1 MAIDKD
7 KYIKKYIDEGFEN
20 ITLIETLVI
29 DIKDGVSVED
39 DLASLLRCL
48 HTLKGSSRILEYKR
62 IEELSH
68 SLESVFIAFREQ
80 RIGLSENAVKLVL
93 SSLDLLKSGLG
104 VIADTK
110 EDVFE
115 IQEYV
120 KNLSLLAANEE
131 YSVPKTEARNE
142 SPPSAAV
149 ENIPPLE
156 QPQEENLSAAA
167 KKETKKDAKPE
178 SIRISINKIDGIIRS
193 ISSLQSLEIQAKS
206 ISQNS
211 AALNG
216 VIKECS
222 QILKEYKKQDPALAA
237 NLRKLERMGER
248 LNSVLKNYAIDSGNR
263 IRGAYDSVTSLRTL
277 PLSTI
282 FDSYPR
288 YVYQLSQELGKKVHF
303 SIEGRENEIDKNIIE
318 SLSQVF
324 LHMVRNS
331 LDHGIETP
339 QERIAAGK
347 NETGNISIVCSRE
360 SGNMKIVITDDGR
373 GIDHESIRRKAV
385 SEGFITEAAA
395 ASLSIEEFTNFI
407 FHSGFST
414 SRSVSSV
421 SGRGVGM
428 DVVRKSI
435 EALKGSIIVD
445 SAWTK
450 GTTFTITV
458 PLSIAA
464 LTGFPVQCGAMKFII
479 PSNFVDNI
487 LLANREDIITVVDRP
502 EIKYNDRI
510 IKLFYLSQIL
520 QIKTDSQMADTVF
533 IVIIRSYD
541 DIAALAVDNIDSMRS
556 VILKTMPAFMENMTV
571 FSGIVLNEDY
581 EMVSVLHVPTIM
593 KMAKRI
599 KTIDI
604 KARNIEFDSLRKSIL
619 VVDDSLPTREI
630 ESEILASEGYMVDTA
645 ADGAQ
650 AFKAARSRHYDLICT
665 DLNMPVMDGFMLI
678 ENLKKNEEL
687 SKIPVIVISSIANK
701 EEMERALTMGASK
714 YIVKNSFN
722 NSNLLEAVNGLIAKT
737 GRTQAEAANE
747 RD

>member
-7 KYIKKYIDEGFEN
+7 KYIRKFIDEGLEN
-20 ITLIETLVI
+20 ISLVETLIF

-39 DLASLLRCL
+39 DLATLLRCL
-48 HTLKGSSRILEYKR
+48 HTLKGSSRMLEFNR
-62 IEELSH
+62 VEELSH
-68 SLESVFIAFREQ
+68 SLEGVFVSFKEQ
-80 RIGLSENAVKLVL
+80 RIALSENAVRLVL
-93 SSLDLLKSGLG
+93 SALDLLKSALD
-104 VIADTK
+104 VIANTK
-110 EDVFE
+110 EDAVDIHE
-115 IQEYV
+115 CV
-120 KNLSLLAANEE
+120 KNLSLLAANED
-131 YSVPKTEARNE
+131 YSLPKTETPNE
-142 SPPSAAV
+142 NSSPAAG
-149 ENIPPLE
+149 EGAPRDQMPDE
-156 QPQEENLSAAA
+156 TSTAAE
-167 KKETKKDAKPE
+167 KKETKKESKSD
-178 SIRISINKIDGIIRS
+178 SIRISLDKINGIIKS
-193 ISSLQSLEIQAKS
+193 IASLQSLEIQAKS
-206 ISQNS
+206 ISQNG
-211 AALNG
+211 AILTG
-216 VIKECS
+216 IIKEYS
-222 QILKEYKKQDPALAA
+222 QLLSNYRKQDPVLAA

-248 LNSVLKNYAIDSGNR
+248 LNSSLKNYAIDAGSR
-263 IRGAYDSVTSLRTL
+263 IRGAYDSVISLRTL

-303 SIEGRENEIDKNIIE
+303 SIEGKENEIDKNIIE
-318 SLSQVF
+318 SLSEVF

-360 SGNMKIVITDDGR
+360 SGSMKIVISDDGR
-373 GIDHESIRRKAV
+373 GIDYERIRRKAV
-385 SEGFITEAAA
+385 GEGFITEAAA
-395 ASLSIEEFTNFI
+395 ASLSKEEFTNYI
-407 FHSGFST
+407 FNSGFST
-414 SRSVSSV
+414 SRSVNSV

-428 DVVRKSI
+428 DVVRETI

-445 SAWTK
+445 SVWTK
-450 GTTFTITV
+450 GTTFTIIV

-464 LTGFPVQCGAMKFII
+464 LIGFPVECGEMKFII

-487 LLANREDIITVVDRP
+487 LLLNREEIITVVDRP

-520 QIKTDSQMADTVF
+520 RIKTDSQISDTIFV
-533 IVIIRSYD
+533 VIIRAYD

-556 VILKTMPAFMENMTV
+556 VILKTMPAFMENTPV

-604 KARNIEFDSLRKSIL
+604 KTRNIEFESLRKSIL
-619 VVDDSLPTREI
+619 VVDDSRPTREI

-650 AFKAARSRHYDLICT
+650 AFKAAKGKHYDLICT

-678 ENLKKNEEL
+678 ENLRKNEEL
-687 SKIPVIVISSIANK
+687 SGIPVIVISSIAN
-701 EEMERALTMGASK
+701 EQEQERALSLGASK

-722 NSNLLEAVNGLIAKT
+722 NNNLLEAVNDLIGNT
-737 GRTQAEAANE
+737 RHEGAANG
-747 RD
+747 RS

>member
-7 KYIKKYIDEGFEN
+7 KYIRKFIDEGLEN
-20 ITLIETLVI
+20 INLAETLVF

-39 DLASLLRCL
+39 DLSSLLRCL
-48 HTLKGSSRILEYKR
+48 HTLKGSSRMLEFSR

-68 SLESVFIAFREQ
+68 SLEGVFVSIKEQ
-80 RIGLSENAVKLVL
+80 RIALSENAVKLVL
-93 SSLDLLKSGLG
+93 SALDLLKSA
-104 VIADTK
+104 VDAIARTK
-110 EDVFE
+110 EDAVDIHE
-115 IQEYV
+115 CV
-120 KNLSLLAANEE
+120 KNLSLLAANED
-131 YSVPKTEARNE
+131 YSIPKTETQNE
-142 SPPSAAV
+142 SPSPSSGEDAPREQPPEEVSAA
-149 ENIPPLE
+149 E
-156 QPQEENLSAAA
+156 
-167 KKETKKDAKPE
+167 KKETKKESKSD
-178 SIRISINKIDGIIRS
+178 SIRIPLDKINMIIKSIA
-193 ISSLQSLEIQAKS
+193 SLQSLEIQAKS
-206 ISQNS
+206 MSQNS
-211 AALNG
+211 ALLAG
-216 VIKECS
+216 IIRECS
-222 QILKEYKKQDPALAA
+222 QIMKDYRKNDPVLAA
-237 NLRKLERMGER
+237 NLRKLERSGER
-248 LNSVLKNYAIDSGNR
+248 LNSSMKNYAIDAGSR
-263 IRGAYDSVTSLRTL
+263 IRGAYDSVISLRTI

-282 FDSYPR
+282 FDGYPR

-303 SIEGRENEIDKNIIE
+303 SIEGKENEIDKNIIE
-318 SLSQVF
+318 SLSEVF

-347 NETGNISIVCSRE
+347 DETGNISIVCSRE
-360 SGNMKIVITDDGR
+360 SGGMKIVISDDGR
-373 GIDHESIRRKAV
+373 GIDYEKIRRKV
-385 SEGFITEAAA
+385 VNEGFITEAAA
-395 ASLSIEEFTNFI
+395 AALSKEEFTNYI

-428 DVVRKSI
+428 DVVRETI

-445 SAWTK
+445 SVWTK
-450 GTTFTITV
+450 GTTFTIIV

-464 LTGFPVQCGAMKFII
+464 LMGFPVECGEMKFII
-479 PSNFVDNI
+479 PANFVDNI
-487 LLANREDIITVVDRP
+487 LLLNREDIVTVVDRP

-520 QIKTDSQMADTVF
+520 QIKTDSQIPDTIFV
-533 IVIIRSYD
+533 VIIRAYD

-556 VILKTMPAFMENMTV
+556 VILKTMPAFMENMPV

-604 KARNIEFDSLRKSIL
+604 KTRNIEFESLKKSIL
-619 VVDDSLPTREI
+619 VVDDSRPTREI
-630 ESEILASEGYMVDTA
+630 ESEILSSEGYMVDTA

-650 AFKAARSRHYDLICT
+650 AFKAARGKHYDLICT

-678 ENLKKNEEL
+678 ENLRKNEEL
-687 SKIPVIVISSIANK
+687 SGIPVIVISSIANEK
-701 EEMERALTMGASK
+701 EQERALALGASR

-722 NSNLLEAVNGLIAKT
+722 NNNLLEAVNDLI
-737 GRTQAEAANE
+737 GNRPHEGAANG
-747 RD
+747 RS